1 MDNQMELTEQY
12 AKLKVLYETV
22 IYLNAQ
28 IKKEHDKLE
37 HLKAMKNKNNS
48 REDKIKARILYEQN
62 QAIN

>member
-1 MDNQMELTEQY
+1 MDNQFELTEQY

-37 HLKAMKNKNNS
+37 HLKELEQLKK
-48 REDKIKARILYEQN
+48 EDKN
-62 QAIN
+62 VG

>member
-28 IKKEHDKLE
+28 IKKEHNELE
-37 HLKAMKNKNNS
+37 KLKAK
-48 REDKIKARILYEQN
+48 EDK
-62 QAIN
+62 

>member
-1 MDNQMELTEQY
+1 MDKHLELTEQY

-37 HLKAMKNKNNS
+37 HLKELEQLKK
-48 REDKIKARILYEQN
+48 EDKN
-62 QAIN
+62 VS

>member
-1 MDNQMELTEQY
+1 MDKHLELTEQY

-37 HLKAMKNKNNS
+37 ELKAKEEKSNGTK
-48 REDKIKARILYEQN
+48 
-62 QAIN
+62 

>member
-1 MDNQMELTEQY
+1 MDKHLELTEQY

-37 HLKAMKNKNNS
+37 ELKKENKNVS
-48 REDKIKARILYEQN
+48 
-62 QAIN
+62 

>member
-1 MDNQMELTEQY
+1 MDNQFKLTEQY

-37 HLKAMKNKNNS
+37 ELKAKEEKSNGTK
-48 REDKIKARILYEQN
+48 
-62 QAIN
+62 

>member
-1 MDNQMELTEQY
+1 MEYQMELTEQY

-37 HLKAMKNKNNS
+37 ELKAK
-48 REDKIKARILYEQN
+48 EEKANGTR
-62 QAIN
+62 